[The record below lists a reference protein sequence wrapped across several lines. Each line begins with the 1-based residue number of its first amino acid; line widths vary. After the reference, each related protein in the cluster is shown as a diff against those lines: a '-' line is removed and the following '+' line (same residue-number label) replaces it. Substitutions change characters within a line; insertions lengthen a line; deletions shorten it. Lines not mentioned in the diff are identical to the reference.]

1 MINFTSKNS
10 FNKRFGMEKAKGN
23 EEMVIVGIG
32 ASAGGL
38 EALQELVSHL
48 PQDIENV
55 VIVIAQHLSPTYK
68 SMLVQLLSRQT
79 QLEVIEV
86 KNGMPVLAGKIY
98 ITPPDSDIYI
108 RKNFFVLEK
117 PASTTGPKPSV
128 DSFFSSLALEKASKA
143 IGIILSGTGSDGAAG
158 IRAIKQVGGTTI
170 AQEPQTAKY
179 DGMPIAAIETGQVDL
194 VLSPDKIGEELKEIL
209 QFPVNRILINENSE
223 EKGTDLDKLLRLI
236 SKRTGTD
243 FTNYKPSTICRR
255 LEKRIA
261 ELKLDSVAN
270 YLLYI
275 EKQQD
280 ELDIL
285 FQNIL
290 IGVTAFFR
298 DIEAFNSLEKYLSK
312 IFATKK
318 KGDPIRVWVTG
329 CATGE
334 EAYSIALLI
343 AKLASNRLQD
353 YDIQIFATD
362 IDEKAINFARKGI
375 YQKNVVENV
384 PDDLLQMYFLRKGD
398 EYEVVKSIRQMI
410 LFSKHDVTSNPP
422 FLKLDLISCR
432 NLLIYFGQ
440 NLQKHVIP
448 IFHYA
453 LNPDGFLF
461 LGKSETVGQFS
472 DLFTTI
478 EGKTKIFQRK
488 RGNQL
493 HGIKFSTFRAKG
505 TGILQNKALLQN
517 QPKLQAPI
525 NNKTTL
531 SEMVRETLYNTFEH
545 PYVIVNDNLDI
556 IEVNGDVRMY
566 LFLNP
571 GTMNANILKMA
582 NKDLQ
587 IEMRSILTKAIKDN
601 FTCKSDIKKISFFE
615 QTIYVRV
622 VVKPLMYAENGLFM
636 VIFEKFD
643 LDDRFIQATNNE
655 QENITDS
662 PKILE
667 LEQELAATKEHL
679 QTFIEELETANE
691 ELQSL
696 NEELQSSN
704 EELQSSNEELETSNE
719 ELQSTNEE
727 LQIAYSELK
736 TALEQ
741 IEKQSKALK
750 LSEDNAKALL
760 NNTLQSFVLIGNDYK
775 IISFN
780 KVADEYFFSLLG
792 KRMRVGDSFINF
804 QLSGDMEQ
812 FHKDFGKALKGV
824 LVSGEKAVM
833 MRTGEKHWYRY
844 NFTPVINEHPE
855 NTATTTA
862 QEAFIISYSQL
873 DITEQ
878 KRIEQELIESEN
890 MINSIFNAADI
901 GICVTDQQGR
911 FVKINQAYCDLYGYT
926 MEELIGQV
934 FTIVLD
940 DNSKEFAL
948 NLHQKFLEGHPE
960 TPGVWEVKRKNG
972 ERIFVNVTAARLIFE
987 NGKKFKVTTVS
998 KVAEQQNLVNKI

>member
-1 MINFTSKNS
+1 
-10 FNKRFGMEKAKGN
+10 MEKVKGT

-55 VIVIAQHLSPTYK
+55 AIVIAQHLSPTYK

-79 QLEVIEV
+79 QLEVVEV
-86 KNGMPVLAGKIY
+86 KNRMPVSAGKIY

-108 RKNFFVLEK
+108 RKNFFILEK
-117 PASTTGPKPSV
+117 PASATGPKPSV
-128 DSFFSSLALEKASKA
+128 DAFFGSLALEKGNKS

-158 IRAIKQVGGTTI
+158 IRAMKEVGGTTI

-179 DGMPIAAIETGQVDL
+179 DGMPLASIETGQVDL

-209 QFPVNRILINENSE
+209 QFPVNQIIINENAE

-236 SKRTGTD
+236 SKKTGTD

-255 LEKRIA
+255 LEKRIT
-261 ELKLDSVAN
+261 ELKIDSVAS

-275 EKQQD
+275 EKQPD

-290 IGVTAFFR
+290 IGVTTFFR
-298 DIEAFNSLEKYLSK
+298 DIEAFNALEKYLSK
-312 IFATKK
+312 VFATKK
-318 KGDPIRVWVTG
+318 KGDPIRVWITG

-334 EAYSIALLI
+334 EAYSIALMI
-343 AKLASNRLQD
+343 ARLVSNRLQD

-375 YQKNVVENV
+375 YSKSAVENV
-384 PDDLLQMYFLRKGD
+384 PDEVLQTYFLRKGE

-488 RGNQL
+488 RGNQI
-493 HGIKFSTFRAKG
+493 HGIKFSAFRTKG
-505 TGILQNKALLQN
+505 AGASGMLQSRNLLQG
-517 QPKLQAPI
+517 QPKLQTPTAA
-525 NNKTTL
+525 KTTL
-531 SEMVRETLYNTFEH
+531 PEMVRETLYNTFEH
-545 PYVIVNDNLDI
+545 PYVIINDNLDI
-556 IEVNGDVRMY
+556 VEVNGDVRMY
-566 LFLNP
+566 LSLNP
-571 GTMNANILKMA
+571 GMMNASILKMA

-601 FTCKSDIKKISFFE
+601 FTCKSEIKKISFFE
-615 QTIYVRV
+615 QNIFVRI

-636 VIFEKFD
+636 VVFEKFD
-643 LDDRFIQATNNE
+643 FDDKFIQANNPNL
-655 QENITDS
+655 QENAPDS
-662 PKILE
+662 PKIIE
-667 LEQELAATKEHL
+667 LEQELATTKEHL

-736 TALEQ
+736 TATEE
-741 IEKQSKALK
+741 IERQSKALK
-750 LSEDNAKALL
+750 ISEDNAKALL
-760 NNTLQSFVLIGNDYK
+760 NNTLQSFVLISSDYK

-780 KVADEYFFSLLG
+780 KNADEYSFLLIG
-792 KRMRVGDSFINF
+792 KRMKTGDSFINF
-804 QLSGDMEQ
+804 LPSGEMEQ

-824 LVSGEKAVM
+824 FVGGEKSVM
-833 MRTGEKHWYRY
+833 MRTGEKRWYRY
-844 NFTPVINEHPE
+844 NFTPVINEHHD
-855 NTATTTA
+855 N
-862 QEAFIISYSQL
+862 QEAFIISFSQL

-878 KRIEQELIESEN
+878 KRIEQELMESED

-901 GICVTDQQGR
+901 GICVTDQDAK
-911 FVKINQAYCDLYGYT
+911 FIKINQAYSDLYGYT
-926 MEELIGQV
+926 MEELIGQGIYDCV
-934 FTIVLD
+934 
-940 DNSKEFAL
+940 
-948 NLHQKFLEGHPE
+948 G
-960 TPGVWEVKRKNG
+960 
-972 ERIFVNVTAARLIFE
+972 
-987 NGKKFKVTTVS
+987 
-998 KVAEQQNLVNKI
+998 